1 MESKSDFEFAET
13 LEVLAVFQTLGH
25 ENKIRALTYLR
36 ENEAFQ
42 EKPSSEEQTN
52 D

>member
-1 MESKSDFEFAET
+1 MESKGGLEFAET
-13 LEVLAVFQTLGH
+13 LEVLAVFQSLGY

-42 EKPSSEEQTN
+42 EKPSSEEEAN